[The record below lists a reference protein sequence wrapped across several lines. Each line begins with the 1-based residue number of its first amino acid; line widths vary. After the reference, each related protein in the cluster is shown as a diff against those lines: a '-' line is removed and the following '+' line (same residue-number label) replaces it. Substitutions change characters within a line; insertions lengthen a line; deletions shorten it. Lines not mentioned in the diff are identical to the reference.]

1 MPSIE
6 ELTTRFENTCQQVQ
20 DSIRIIEAHL
30 GGNQEI
36 HFNINETNYKL
47 DKVDNILE
55 TERYVDRVCVIFN
68 ECKTMLK
75 RERKRSKL

>member
-1 MPSIE
+1 MKTHVNKYKILS
-6 ELTTRFENTCQQVQ
+6 ELLLLLL
-20 DSIRIIEAHL
+20 AHL

-36 HFNINETNYKL
+36 HFKINETIYKL
-47 DKVDNILE
+47 DQVDNILE

-75 RERKRSKL
+75 REKKRRKL